1 MNKTGPNSGHFWSIQ
16 YLMLIFAQIAP
27 ILSMVDANEYILVV
41 FSVMYHQGMP
51 HQYQGISCRQG
62 VYVLIWV
69 TLLFMVRF
77 QKFQVLL
84 SSLWKSKNILTKL
97 TNWACPVVLRHTQSM
112 VWQYVAILQNRGFV
126 SSCILFCVYFTSAVV
141 VYSQNLNDTAKTTK
155 LKVQS

>member
-27 ILSMVDANEYILVV
+27 ILSMVEANEYILVV

-97 TNWACPVVLRHTQSM
+97 TNCSPSADYCFKPG
-112 VWQYVAILQNRGFV
+112 GFV
-126 SSCILFCVYFTSAVV
+126 AENDEKENAGRSKSPPSRGERYFIAK
-141 VYSQNLNDTAKTTK
+141 LNFTHSKEK
-155 LKVQS
+155 